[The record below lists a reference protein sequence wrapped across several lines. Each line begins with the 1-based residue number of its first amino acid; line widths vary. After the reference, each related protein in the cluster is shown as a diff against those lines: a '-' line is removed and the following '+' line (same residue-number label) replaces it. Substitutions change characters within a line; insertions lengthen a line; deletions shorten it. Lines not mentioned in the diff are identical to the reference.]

1 VDARAAFAYDAPTA
15 VCDAWLVEGL
25 AAAVARRGYPTLRLP
40 SGPGHDAISLRG
52 RIPFA
57 VLSVRCR
64 GWVSHNPT
72 AYASP
77 HDLDAVADVLADFIE
92 HFVPARPLNVRRE
105 D

>member
-1 VDARAAFAYDAPTA
+1 VDAHAAVAYDAPTA

-25 AAAVARRGYPTLRLP
+25 AAAVARRGYPTLRLS
-40 SGPGHDAISLRG
+40 SGPNHDVTSFSR

-57 VLSVRCR
+57 MLFVRCR
-64 GWVSHNPT
+64 GWVSYDRT

-77 HDLDAVADVLADFIE
+77 DDLGAASDVLADFAE
-92 HFVPARPLNVRRE
+92 HFVPVRLPNVRRE